1 MAVDIQAIET
11 KLAAARTRLILDQPF
26 LGTLVL
32 HLPINPAAPDWCPT
46 TLPMLGSF
54 TITPSISGS

>member
-26 LGTLVL
+26 LDASVL
-32 HLPINPAAPDWCPT
+32 RLPINPAAPDRCPT
-46 TLPMLGSF
+46 TA
-54 TITPSISGS
+54 TDA